1 MQRIIKSAVL
11 VPLYRGSEGEI
22 RLILIRR
29 SDGPVHGGQ
38 LAFPG
43 GKLEPGDGSLLETAL
58 RETYE
63 ETGLHRNSI
72 RILEQLPEQM
82 TLSTNFS
89 IAPFLACIRPP
100 DKWICEAGEIDDI
113 LDVRLDRFTECD
125 AHGEEMIRLDPWPE
139 PRLIPFY
146 KVGPYKLW
154 GASYRILHPLI
165 PGLLEGQWRI

>member
-1 MQRIIKSAVL
+1 MQRITKSAVL
-11 VPLYRGSEGEI
+11 VPLYRGGEGEI
-22 RLILIRR
+22 RLILILR

-43 GKLEPGDGSLLETAL
+43 GKQEPTDRSLLETAL

-63 ETGLHRNSI
+63 ETGLPRDSI
-72 RILEQLPEQM
+72 RILKRLPEQM

-89 IAPFLACIRPP
+89 ITPFLACIVPP
-100 DKWICEAGEIDDI
+100 DQWICKAGEVEEV
-113 LDVRLDRFTECD
+113 LDVPLDHFSAHN

-139 PRLIPFY
+139 PRLVPFY
-146 KVGPYKLW
+146 RVGSHKLW

-165 PGLLEGQWRI
+165 PGLLAGQCEI

>member
-1 MQRIIKSAVL
+1 MQQIIKSAVL
-11 VPLYRGSEGEI
+11 VPLYRGGEGEL

-43 GKLEPGDGSLLETAL
+43 GKREPTDRSLLETAL
-58 RETYE
+58 RETCE
-63 ETGLHRNSI
+63 ETGLPRKSI
-72 RILEQLPEQM
+72 RILKQLPEQM

-89 IAPFLACIRPP
+89 IAPFLASIVPP
-100 DKWICEAGEIDDI
+100 DKWICEAGEVEEV
-113 LDVRLDRFTECD
+113 LDVPLDRFLAHN
-125 AHGEEMIRLDPWPE
+125 AHGEEMVRLDTWPE

-146 KVGPYKLW
+146 RVGSYKLW

-165 PGLLEGQWRI
+165 PGLLAGQWKI